1 MKNTVKTLMAVG
13 KFLNDMATNE
23 THEVG
28 THHDDNSWW
37 WECSCGE
44 EDRRGAEC
52 HRVEA
57 SATWHAYTGLPA
69 DWGLRYPSTDQ
80 SPRSDGMSTAFDT
93 DDDRDGDGVYPEQ
106 TPDDRARDARLGAI
120 YTDRQLVEEVLRLS
134 PELEFGTVLTV
145 LENLRFLGWAL

>member
-1 MKNTVKTLMAVG
+1 
-13 KFLNDMATNE
+13 
-23 THEVG
+23 
-28 THHDDNSWW
+28 
-37 WECSCGE
+37 
-44 EDRRGAEC
+44 
-52 HRVEA
+52 
-57 SATWHAYTGLPA
+57 
-69 DWGLRYPSTDQ
+69 
-80 SPRSDGMSTAFDT
+80 MSTAFDT